1 MHRVMP
7 SQQGNTLANQGQSL
21 KPAGVMTSCIGIT
34 QHEKEAAVLSSLYGG
49 NYIFCNPIHTRKC
62 YSYCTY
68 WWDNQPYTAIQL
80 ASVSRNGMLTAEV
93 FTIIGWI

>member
-1 MHRVMP
+1 MLFP
-7 SQQGNTLANQGQSL
+7 L
-21 KPAGVMTSCIGIT
+21 
-34 QHEKEAAVLSSLYGG
+34 
-49 NYIFCNPIHTRKC
+49 
-62 YSYCTY
+62 Y